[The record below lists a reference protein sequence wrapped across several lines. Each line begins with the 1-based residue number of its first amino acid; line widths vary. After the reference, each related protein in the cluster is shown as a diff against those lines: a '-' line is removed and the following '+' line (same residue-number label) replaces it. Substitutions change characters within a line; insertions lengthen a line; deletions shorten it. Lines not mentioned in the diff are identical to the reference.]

1 MPIPSY
7 AYRVDN
13 GASGQAR
20 VLIAGENRFSFEG
33 DDVSAELA
41 SITTVG
47 VKHLSEVDSH
57 SVNSILGSRSHVVRF
72 INGAV
77 LRYAYNSAGDLL
89 ELCGEDLACTLSAKG
104 ELLFHLR

>member
-1 MPIPSY
+1 MPIPSF
-7 AYRVDN
+7 AYRVESVV
-13 GASGQAR
+13 SGQAQ

-33 DDVSAELA
+33 DDVLVELA

-57 SVNSILGSRSHVVRF
+57 TVNSILGSRSHVVRF
-72 INGAV
+72 INGSV

-89 ELCGEDLACTLSAKG
+89 ELSGENLACTLSAEG
-104 ELLFHLR
+104 ELLFRLR